1 MLTEILFEI
10 YKLFSF
16 TGIINKDF
24 NDSLE
29 KTENFSLLNI
39 PFSSASAEREP
50 MQAEWIL
57 LLEAIKLQSFY
68 SFSEHLVSASGQ
80 S

>member
-1 MLTEILFEI
+1 MLTEILFKI

-29 KTENFSLLNI
+29 KTENFSL
-39 PFSSASAEREP
+39 PFRLLPKSPRSSELSMGGFDKCLMPKFYDKRYF
-50 MQAEWIL
+50 L
-57 LLEAIKLQSFY
+57 IK
-68 SFSEHLVSASGQ
+68 E
-80 S
+80 